1 MPRREYGF
9 GSKTV
14 EVNIAIIVAVQI
26 AQGTA
31 EAGFDVCSHTL
42 RIRQNDGRFLRFYP
56 YGMIAMTTR
65 VFLRLSQGLCCAKYV
80 HCAANGTNDG
90 NTIRIGRSHTGNVI
104 RIDAA
109 DSHAWQGF
117 CRGYRGETIQA
128 DSRVGISL

>member
-1 MPRREYGF
+1 MFSCAEVKAERW
-9 GSKTV
+9 TV
-14 EVNIAIIVAVQI
+14 FALLSVW
-26 AQGTA
+26 
-31 EAGFDVCSHTL
+31 
-42 RIRQNDGRFLRFYP
+42 NDCY
-56 YGMIAMTTR
+56 ATD
-65 VFLRLSQGLCCAKYV
+65 VFLRLPQGLCCAKYV